1 MPNEIS
7 NIKTENLAA
16 SSAKLDGIQ
25 FNNIQKDG
33 YNSVSRYV
41 LKDTPWSTLNPKT
54 PVKPAVNAVDIDWNA
69 AVIPYGN
76 LETGDSTTVNSTGEL
91 LLLISQ
97 ISKMQQDTHYTTDGT
112 NNTIAILDYPQKFYN
127 DLVSNKKVYIDN
139 APVFYYRKT
148 TDNTNAKT
156 IVAYTLVDYM
166 GVPYAYKWS
175 IPITITSGSSGDAW
189 ECTEINGLD
198 IYNYFSPTVLIE
210 VSNTST
216 TYSSI
221 DIKVGDEIITVPIDV
236 YATEFL
242 QSCDILAHI
251 KGDNSP
257 RYYWRLDGM
266 NLGVMMST
274 GITRYFCPMNMSYS
288 SGVNDVYRVSI
299 TWDLNAKTITTLMD

>member
-1 MPNEIS
+1 MSNVS
-7 NIKTENLAA
+7 NISKVDLAN

-25 FNNIQKDG
+25 FNKIQNTG
-33 YNSVSRYV
+33 YNSNTKYV
-41 LKDTPWSTLNPKT
+41 LVNTPWKTLDAKT
-54 PVKPAVNAVDIDWNA
+54 PLQPAVNAVDIDWNA

-76 LETGDSTTVNSTGEL
+76 LETGDSVTVNSTGEL
-91 LLLISQ
+91 LSLISQ

-175 IPITITSGSSGDAW
+175 IPITITSGSSGDVW
-189 ECTEINGLD
+189 ECAEINGLD

-242 QSCDILAHI
+242 QSCDILATI
-251 KGDNSP
+251 KEAGTNT
-257 RYYWRLDGM
+257 YWRLDGKKI
-266 NLGVMMST
+266 GVKYST
-274 GITRYFCPMNMSYS
+274 GITRYICPMDMSYS